1 MTHNCKRFYLIF
13 LGGLKCGPKILT
25 WNSMHFIIADVDE
38 QYNILLTYSKL
49 LSENKKS
56 INEEKKL

>member
-1 MTHNCKRFYLIF
+1 
-13 LGGLKCGPKILT
+13 
-25 WNSMHFIIADVDE
+25 MHFIIADVDE